1 MDRIFSKAPGARADR
16 GTMEL
21 MHRFRQSHAKSL
33 SCESESLPFEG
44 LGEREEGEG

>member
-1 MDRIFSKAPGARADR
+1 MDRIFSKASGARADR

-44 LGEREEGEG
+44 WGEREEGEG